1 MTVRYLVILA
11 FAAAVAGCGKD
22 TPTSPSVNANVPY
35 SQTDIRVGTGAEAVN
50 GRTVTVGYALWLYDP
65 NAAQNKGTAIPQPG
79 NTFSFVVGG
88 GQVIQGFNQM
98 VTGMRVGGQRRAVI
112 PPNLAYGSQGQPP
125 QIPGNATLVFEVEL
139 LNVQ

>member
-1 MTVRYLVILA
+1 MRFRYLVILA
-11 FAAAVAGCGKD
+11 FAAAVSACGKD

-50 GRTVTVGYALWLYDP
+50 GRTATVAYALWLYDP
-65 NAAQNKGTAIPQPG
+65 NAAQNKGTSIPQPG
-79 NTFSFVVGG
+79 NTFSFLVGG
-88 GQVIQGFNQM
+88 GGVIQGFNQM

-112 PPNLAYGSQGQPP
+112 PPNLAYGAQGQPP
-125 QIPGNATLVFEVEL
+125 SIPGNATLVFEVEL